1 MGPKGAKYEW
11 EDFQADIQTYK
22 TIGYVMATTLLPNV
36 LSTTQLEPG
45 GLLALKEMQRKQA
58 AELEDSSNLASKE
71 IKRRGEKRREEKR
84 REEKRREE
92 KRRGEKGGERKG

>member
-1 MGPKGAKYEW
+1 
-11 EDFQADIQTYK
+11 
-22 TIGYVMATTLLPNV
+22 MATTLLPNV

-71 IKRRGEKRREEKR
+71 IKRRIVGLTEELVR
-84 REEKRREE
+84 DSII
-92 KRRGEKGGERKG
+92 